1 MKRRAA
7 REKSESAGSMS
18 TAQRGELTRLQRV
31 AEPGVFEWNVFGSG
45 VFVQA
50 GVGPYAILPVREP
63 SRYVRRSIL
72 AG

>member
-1 MKRRAA
+1 M
-7 REKSESAGSMS
+7 
-18 TAQRGELTRLQRV
+18 AQRGELPRLQRV

>member
-1 MKRRAA
+1 MADA
-7 REKSESAGSMS
+7 DV
-18 TAQRGELTRLQRV
+18 AQRGELSRLQRV
-31 AEPGVFEWNVFGSG
+31 AEPGVLEWNVFGSG

>member
-1 MKRRAA
+1 MADA
-7 REKSESAGSMS
+7 DV
-18 TAQRGELTRLQRV
+18 AQRGELTRLQRV